1 MSETIITEQQMQV
14 WDGEKF
20 TGELETILVVEEVD
34 HQEVDLE
41 SIDAMFEMSDRQT
54 NMIFGR
60 IARIA
65 MEAVNKG
72 DK

>member
-54 NMIFGR
+54 NMIFD
-60 IARIA
+60 RIA
-65 MEAVNKG
+65 MKAVNKG

>member
-60 IARIA
+60 IA